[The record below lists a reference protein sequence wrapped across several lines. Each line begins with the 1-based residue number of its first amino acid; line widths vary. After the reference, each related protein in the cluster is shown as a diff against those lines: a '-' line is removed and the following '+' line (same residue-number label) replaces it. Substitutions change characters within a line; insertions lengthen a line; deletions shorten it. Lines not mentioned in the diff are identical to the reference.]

1 MKYLSLLVLV
11 SVISVSSQAKSW
23 RVNNN
28 VGVVADFTTLG
39 AAINSSAVG
48 NGDTVY
54 IEPSATK
61 YLGSGAVLNKALV
74 IIGPGYL
81 LDPAHASYP
90 GNGGLQA
97 VPQEAEVPYFYV
109 AAGASG
115 SKIIGINLDGTY
127 FRSANNVTYE
137 RVRFSGTFTFESGP
151 NTNITMR
158 KCYFNNSVAVNYS
171 GGATASNFVCEN
183 NIFTYNC
190 VFNLALLTG
199 SGNIVRNNTFYNTNS
214 TLAVV
219 NAYFVNNIV
228 ASSTSFTLTDC
239 TIKNNLFQVNQALPG
254 TATNNQ
260 VSVNMTDIFVGTGS
274 IDARLKLKAGSLASG
289 AGLTVGAVVSPDC
302 GAFGATNPYVLSGIP
317 NVPTIYT
324 FTAPTSIPS
333 GSPTMNVTFS
343 TRNNN

>member
-28 VGVVADFTTLG
+28 PGVVADFTTLAG
-39 AAINSSAVG
+39 AINAGTVG

-54 IEPSATK
+54 IEPSAFK
-61 YLGSGAVLNKALV
+61 YGGNGATLNKPLV
-74 IIGPGYL
+74 IIGPGYF
-81 LDPAHASYP
+81 LDPAHATYP

-97 VPQEAEVPYFYV
+97 VPQEAEVAYFYV

-115 SKIIGINLDGTY
+115 SKIMGLTLDGTY
-127 FRSANNVTYE
+127 FRTANNVTYE
-137 RVRFSGTFTFESGP
+137 RVRFIGSFTFESGL
-151 NTNITMR
+151 NTNITLR
-158 KCYFNNSVAVNYS
+158 KCYINNNVAVNY
-171 GGATASNFVCEN
+171 GGTATVSNFVCEN
-183 NIFTYNC
+183 NIFSGGSQL
-190 VFNLALLTG
+190 NLPVLTG

-214 TLAVV
+214 TLTLV

-228 ASSTSFTLTDC
+228 ASLTHGSFTDC

-260 VSVNMTDIFVGTGS
+260 VNVNMTDIFVGTGS
-274 IDARLKLKAGSLASG
+274 IDARIKLKAGSLASG

-317 NVPTIYT
+317 NVPSIYT
-324 FTAPTSIPS
+324 ITAPTSIPS
-333 GSPTMNVTFS
+333 GSATMNVTFS